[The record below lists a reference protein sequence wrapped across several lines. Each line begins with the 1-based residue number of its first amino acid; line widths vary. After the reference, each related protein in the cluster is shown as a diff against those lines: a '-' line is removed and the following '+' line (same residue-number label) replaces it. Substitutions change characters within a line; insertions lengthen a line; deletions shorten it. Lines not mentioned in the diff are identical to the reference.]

1 MCILFQ
7 VVMACCFLKETIS
20 TAENEREGKQILL
33 SSAAAPFPFYYYA
46 NSPLYMNAD
55 VSKSSLEGRVSS
67 KLLSPPGQLKCI
79 IAYNSLNNWRHL
91 NIDRCSFVHNKQN
104 NIFFTDE
111 FNNESAGRTFFRI
124 FGCPKCP
131 TCPSPVVCPTCPACP
146 APPVIPAQ
154 SISFP
159 LVAGG
164 NH

>member
-1 MCILFQ
+1 MLVYNNFHGHKINMCSFYP
-7 VVMACCFLKETIS
+7 
-20 TAENEREGKQILL
+20 
-33 SSAAAPFPFYYYA
+33 APF
-46 NSPLYMNAD
+46 
-55 VSKSSLEGRVSS
+55 
-67 KLLSPPGQLKCI
+67 
-79 IAYNSLNNWRHL
+79 
-91 NIDRCSFVHNKQN
+91 
-104 NIFFTDE
+104 TDD